1 MNKFGRKGYTLE
13 EAVRRMER
21 YCAYQERSHREVK
34 EKLRE
39 MRMIPQA
46 IDEILV
52 HLITHD
58 FLNEG
63 RFTSS
68 FIRGKFN
75 QKGWGKDRLRREL
88 KFRNIESRLIEKT
101 LEQEISQEEYLEKL
115 QSLGRKRWEAL
126 AGESPVKR
134 KQKFVNYLLYRGWES
149 EKVFGLLKSLE
160 EGVNKPGI

>member
-1 MNKFGRKGYTLE
+1 MSSFGRKGYTLE
-13 EAVRRMER
+13 EATRRMER

-46 IDEILV
+46 VDEILV

-63 RFTSS
+63 RFASS

-75 QKGWGKDRLRREL
+75 QKGWGRDRLKREL
-88 KFRNIESRLIEKT
+88 KFRNVETRLIEKT
-101 LEQEISQEEYLEKL
+101 LEREIPEEEYREKL
-115 QSLGRKRWEAL
+115 QGLGQKRWAAL
-126 AGESPVKR
+126 KGESPLKR

-149 EKVFGLLKSLE
+149 ELVFGLLKSLE
-160 EGVNKPGI
+160 KGV

>member
-1 MNKFGRKGYTLE
+1 MSSFGRKGYTVE
-13 EAVRRMER
+13 EATRLMER

-46 IDEILV
+46 VDEILV

-63 RFTSS
+63 RFASS

-75 QKGWGKDRLRREL
+75 QKGWGRDRLKREL
-88 KFRNIESRLIEKT
+88 KFRNVEPRLIEKT
-101 LEQEISQEEYLEKL
+101 LEREISEEEYREKL
-115 QSLGRKRWEAL
+115 MGLGQKRWAAL
-126 AGESPVKR
+126 KGEPPLKR

-149 EKVFGLLKSLE
+149 ELVFGLLKSLE
-160 EGVNKPGI
+160 KGA

>member
-1 MNKFGRKGYTLE
+1 MSSFGHKGFTLE
-13 EAVRRMER
+13 EATRRMER

-46 IDEILV
+46 VDEILV

-75 QKGWGKDRLRREL
+75 QKGWGRDRLKREL
-88 KFRNIESRLIEKT
+88 KFRNVETRLIEKT
-101 LEQEISQEEYLEKL
+101 LEREIPEEEYREKL
-115 QSLGRKRWEAL
+115 KELGEKRWEVL
-126 AGESPVKR
+126 KGESPLKR

-149 EKVFGLLKSLE
+149 ELVFGLLKRLE
-160 EGVNKPGI
+160 KESS